1 MGQTVFSD
9 AGAAIRDGVRLPA
22 CPAGSCRCRS
32 PRLFCRRLA
41 CTGLHTGSVSRAMGV
56 RPLSGCGRPHPSFG
70 TGSSCGT
77 VRTPAPAKSAGA
89 IDSSPT
95 SYTRRRRKRDDVLY
109 DRWGGRAGRPAVRLR
124 HRRHLRG
131 ATVHSASDVALRRPC
146 RGSWSR
152 SRSLGAAL
160 GAAAAGYLS
169 DRIGRRRV
177 ILGAGLLFIAGAVI
191 SAAANDLITL
201 LVGRLFVGLAIG
213 VASMLAPLYLAEI
226 SPAED
231 RGAIVSLNQ
240 LCITGG
246 ILVSYL
252 VGFALA
258 AAPGGWRWMLALGA
272 LPGIILA
279 AGMLVLPES
288 PRWLAGHGRLQD
300 AENVLR
306 RLRGTVDVAG
316 EFGALRTDLARE
328 GRLAS
333 AKELLAPR
341 LRRPLVIGVGLA
353 MFQQITGINTVIYFA
368 PTIFQ
373 SAGLSSA
380 ATVDPGNCRG
390 RRRQCDHDDRVDP
403 SDRPPRPATVAAV
416 EPWRHGAD
424 AVCIVLRVLRRRLR
438 PSGVGRG
445 RLRCAYVGFFA
456 IGLGPVFWL
465 LISEIFP
472 LALRGRAMSLATVA
486 IWSFNLIVSATFLD
500 LIGAIGSAGDF
511 PRLRRAEP
519 GGARL
524 RFHHGAGN
532 QGSQPRADRGHAGCG
547 RVILIPGATPG
558 VT

>member
-1 MGQTVFSD
+1 MTFYMI
-9 AGAAIRDGVRLPA
+9 AGVAALGGLLFGYDTGVISGALLFIRQVM
-22 CPAGSCRCRS
+22 S
-32 PRLFCRRLA
+32 
-41 CTGLHTGSVSRAMGV
+41 
-56 RPLSGCGRPHPSFG
+56 LSATMQGI
-70 TGSSCGT
+70 
-77 VRTPAPAKSAGA
+77 VVA
-89 IDSSPT
+89 I
-95 SYTRRRRKRDDVLY
+95 
-109 DRWGGRAGRPAVRLR
+109 
-124 HRRHLRG
+124 
-131 ATVHSASDVALRRPC
+131 AL
-146 RGSWSR
+146 
-152 SRSLGAAL
+152 LGAAL

-177 ILGAGLLFIAGAVI
+177 ILGAGLLFVAGAVI

-380 ATVDPGNCRG
+380 ATAILATAGVGAVNVIMTIVSIRLIDRLG
-390 RRRQCDHDDRVDP
+390 RRQLLLWSLGGMALTLFVLSFAFYVGASGHL
-403 SDRPPRPATVAAV
+403 AWVAVVSVA
-416 EPWRHGAD
+416 
-424 AVCIVLRVLRRRLR
+424 I
-438 PSGVGRG
+438 
-445 RLRCAYVGFFA
+445 YVGFFA

-472 LALRGRAMSLATVA
+472 LALRGRAMSLSTVA
-486 IWSFNLIVSATFLD
+486 VWSFNLIVSATFLD
-500 LIGAIGSAGDF
+500 LIGAIGSAATFIVYAVLSLVALVFVFIMVPETKGLSLEQIEDTLDAAESSLS
-511 PRLRRAEP
+511 PAPHRA
-519 GGARL
+519 
-524 RFHHGAGN
+524 
-532 QGSQPRADRGHAGCG
+532 
-547 RVILIPGATPG
+547 
-558 VT
+558 

>member
-1 MGQTVFSD
+1 MI
-9 AGAAIRDGVRLPA
+9 AGVAALGGLLFGYDTGVISGALLFIRQVM
-22 CPAGSCRCRS
+22 S
-32 PRLFCRRLA
+32 
-41 CTGLHTGSVSRAMGV
+41 
-56 RPLSGCGRPHPSFG
+56 LSATMQGI
-70 TGSSCGT
+70 
-77 VRTPAPAKSAGA
+77 VVA
-89 IDSSPT
+89 I
-95 SYTRRRRKRDDVLY
+95 
-109 DRWGGRAGRPAVRLR
+109 
-124 HRRHLRG
+124 
-131 ATVHSASDVALRRPC
+131 AL
-146 RGSWSR
+146 
-152 SRSLGAAL
+152 LGAAL

-177 ILGAGLLFIAGAVI
+177 ILGAGLLFVAGAVI

-380 ATVDPGNCRG
+380 ATAILATAGVGAVNVIMTIVSIRLIDRLG
-390 RRRQCDHDDRVDP
+390 RRQLLLWSLGGMALTLFVLSFAFYVGASGHL
-403 SDRPPRPATVAAV
+403 AWVAVVSVA
-416 EPWRHGAD
+416 
-424 AVCIVLRVLRRRLR
+424 I
-438 PSGVGRG
+438 
-445 RLRCAYVGFFA
+445 YVGFFA

-472 LALRGRAMSLATVA
+472 LALRGRAMSLSTVA
-486 IWSFNLIVSATFLD
+486 VWSFNLIVSATFLD
-500 LIGAIGSAGDF
+500 LIGAIGSAATFIVYAVLSLVALVFVFIMVPETKGLSLEQIEDTLDAAGSSLS
-511 PRLRRAEP
+511 PAPHRA
-519 GGARL
+519 
-524 RFHHGAGN
+524 
-532 QGSQPRADRGHAGCG
+532 
-547 RVILIPGATPG
+547 
-558 VT
+558 

>member
-1 MGQTVFSD
+1 MTFYLI
-9 AGAAIRDGVRLPA
+9 AGIAALGGLLFGYDTGVISGALLFIRQVM
-22 CPAGSCRCRS
+22 S
-32 PRLFCRRLA
+32 
-41 CTGLHTGSVSRAMGV
+41 
-56 RPLSGCGRPHPSFG
+56 LSATMQGI
-70 TGSSCGT
+70 
-77 VRTPAPAKSAGA
+77 VVA
-89 IDSSPT
+89 I
-95 SYTRRRRKRDDVLY
+95 
-109 DRWGGRAGRPAVRLR
+109 
-124 HRRHLRG
+124 
-131 ATVHSASDVALRRPC
+131 AL
-146 RGSWSR
+146 
-152 SRSLGAAL
+152 LGAAL

-177 ILGAGLLFIAGAVI
+177 ILGAGLLFVAGAVI
-191 SAAANDLITL
+191 SAAANNLITL

-258 AAPGGWRWMLALGA
+258 AVPGGWRLMLALGA
-272 LPGIILA
+272 LPGLILA

-306 RLRGTVDVAG
+306 RLRGTADVAG

-341 LRRPLVIGVGLA
+341 LRRPLVIGIGLA

-380 ATVDPGNCRG
+380 ATAILATAGVGAVNVIMTIVSIRLIDRLG
-390 RRRQCDHDDRVDP
+390 RRQLLLWSLGGMALTLFVLSFAFYVGASGHL
-403 SDRPPRPATVAAV
+403 AWVAVVSVA
-416 EPWRHGAD
+416 
-424 AVCIVLRVLRRRLR
+424 I
-438 PSGVGRG
+438 
-445 RLRCAYVGFFA
+445 YVGFFA

-472 LALRGRAMSLATVA
+472 LALRGRAMSLSTVA
-486 IWSFNLIVSATFLD
+486 VWSFNLIVSATFLD
-500 LIGAIGSAGDF
+500 LIGAIGTPATFIVYAVLSLVALVFVFIMVPETKGLSLEQIEDTLDAGGSSLS
-511 PRLRRAEP
+511 PAPHRA
-519 GGARL
+519 
-524 RFHHGAGN
+524 
-532 QGSQPRADRGHAGCG
+532 
-547 RVILIPGATPG
+547 
-558 VT
+558 